1 MTPLILSLWDCRASL
16 AMTLLHCDEI
26 IEQEQLFSFPFEK
39 RGQSLSSLIK
49 GLEGTVPERKSRL
62 SPF

>member
-1 MTPLILSLWDCRASL
+1 
-16 AMTLLHCDEI
+16 MTLLHCDEI